1 MFFDWNYILMVMLP
15 ALLISGAVQAYMSS
29 SYGKWSRVRN
39 GAGLSGA
46 QVAQAIFER
55 TSLNDVPLKAIPGK
69 LSDHFDPASNTV
81 GMSQDVGAGESV
93 VSMAV
98 AAHELGHVQQHQQ
111 RSPLMSLRQF
121 LVPAV
126 RLSPMISYGL
136 IIAGVLFGVAGL
148 AELGVVVFGV
158 SVLFMIITVPVEL
171 NASSR
176 GMRLL
181 DEAGLLVTEDDRK
194 GARTVLNAAALT
206 YVAAAITSI
215 LTLLYYISLVQRSRD

>member
-39 GAGLSGA
+39 GAGLTGA
-46 QVAQAIFER
+46 QVAQAIFQR

-69 LSDHFDPASNTV
+69 LSDHFDPRTNTV
-81 GMSQDVGAGESV
+81 GMSQDVGAGNSV

-98 AAHELGHVQQHQQ
+98 TAHELGHVQQHQQ
-111 RSPLMSLRQF
+111 RSPLMALRQF

-126 RLSPMISYGL
+126 RLSPMVSYGL
-136 IIAGVLFGVAGL
+136 IIIGLLFNIAGL

-181 DEAGLLVTEDDRK
+181 DEAGLLVTEDDRR

-206 YVAAAITSI
+206 YVAAAITSV